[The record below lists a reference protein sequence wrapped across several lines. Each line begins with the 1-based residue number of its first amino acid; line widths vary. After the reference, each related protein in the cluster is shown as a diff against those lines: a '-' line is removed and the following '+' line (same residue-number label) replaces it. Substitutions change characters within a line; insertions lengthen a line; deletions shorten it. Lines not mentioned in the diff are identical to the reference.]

1 HLEVL
6 NAQLH
11 ARQELHLARTSG
23 NPYAILAAIRAGEKA
38 GLPSKEL
45 DAARV
50 AAGGQP
56 EGSGFP
62 GTSPQLQQPP
72 TQPQLQTTSPQLQQP
87 TTQPRVQ
94 LQQVSTQP
102 QVQLQQPPTQPKLQG
117 GAYSAQQASSSPGSP
132 PQRRSG
138 LAQRLDNI
146 QPLQPN
152 SDSPISIGAAT
163 PFGHSPEKPA
173 QHRGDASLPAM
184 PATMTLSPR
193 VPRGDSISSQ
203 VTVVGLLPPPPP
215 AVPETGPARK
225 TVRF

>member
-117 GAYSAQQASSSPGSP
+117 GAYSAQQAASSPGS
-132 PQRRSG
+132 
-138 LAQRLDNI
+138 
-146 QPLQPN
+146 
-152 SDSPISIGAAT
+152 T
-163 PFGHSPEKPA
+163 PFEDG
-173 QHRGDASLPAM
+173 GASL
-184 PATMTLSPR
+184 
-193 VPRGDSISSQ
+193 
-203 VTVVGLLPPPPP
+203 
-215 AVPETGPARK
+215 
-225 TVRF
+225 